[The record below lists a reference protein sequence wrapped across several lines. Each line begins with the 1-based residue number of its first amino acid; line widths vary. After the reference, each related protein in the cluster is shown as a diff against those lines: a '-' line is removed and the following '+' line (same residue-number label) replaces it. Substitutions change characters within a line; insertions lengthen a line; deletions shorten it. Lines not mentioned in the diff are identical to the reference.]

1 MGHAA
6 ARQEGVCPVLQ
17 VSSEQHRGISY
28 INLFSCHEAGA
39 AALLHASQHHL
50 LISAGKKGQVCIWDV
65 RQARLLHSFKVKNS
79 ILNSVYCM
87 RVYFQYE

>member
-1 MGHAA
+1 M
-6 ARQEGVCPVLQ
+6 
-17 VSSEQHRGISY
+17 SY

-79 ILNSVYCM
+79 ILN
-87 RVYFQYE
+87 